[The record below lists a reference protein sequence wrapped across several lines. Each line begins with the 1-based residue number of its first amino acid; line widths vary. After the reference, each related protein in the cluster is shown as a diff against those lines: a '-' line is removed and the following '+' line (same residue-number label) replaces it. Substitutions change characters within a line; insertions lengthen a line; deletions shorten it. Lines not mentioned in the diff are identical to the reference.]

1 MRDLARQQRKLAVG
15 VASARHAG
23 DDFVRAW
30 KRAEKGLPPE
40 EPINRLHFTDTATL
54 FKYLSPK
61 RFELLQ
67 HLRETGPLSIRKLA
81 AELHR
86 DYKNVH
92 TDTKDLL
99 CVGLIEETN
108 DGLLSVPWDVIV
120 SELPLLAKAKK
131 HA

>member
-1 MRDLARQQRKLAVG
+1 MARQQRKLAVG
-15 VASARHAG
+15 VASARQAG
-23 DDFVRAW
+23 DEFVRAW

-54 FKYLSPK
+54 FRYLSPK

-67 HLRETGPLSIRKLA
+67 HLREVGPLSIRKLA

-92 TDTKDLL
+92 TDVKELL
-99 CVGLIEETN
+99 HVGLIEETEEA
-108 DGLLSVPWDVIV
+108 LLSGPWDVIV
-120 SELPLLAKAKK
+120 SELPLLAKAK
-131 HA
+131 

>member
-1 MRDLARQQRKLAVG
+1 MRALARQQRKLAVG
-15 VASARHAG
+15 VASAKQAG

-40 EPINRLHFTDTATL
+40 EPINRLHFTNTATL

-67 HLRETGPLSIRKLA
+67 HLREAGPLSIRKLA
-81 AELHR
+81 AELQR

-92 TDTKDLL
+92 TDVKDLL
-99 CVGLIEETN
+99 YVGLIEETQE
-108 DGLLSVPWDVIV
+108 GLLSVPWDVIV
-120 SELPLLAKAKK
+120 SELPLLAKAK
-131 HA
+131 

>member
-1 MRDLARQQRKLAVG
+1 MARQQRKLAVG
-15 VASARHAG
+15 VASAKQAG
-23 DDFVRAW
+23 DDFVKAW
-30 KRAEKGLPPE
+30 KRAEKGLPAE

-67 HLRETGPLSIRKLA
+67 HLREAGPLSIRKLA

-92 TDTKDLL
+92 TDVKDLVY
-99 CVGLIEETN
+99 VGLIEETEN
-108 DGLLSVPWDVIV
+108 QLLSVPWDVIV
-120 SELPLLAKAKK
+120 SELPLLAKAK
-131 HA
+131 

>member
-1 MRDLARQQRKLAVG
+1 MARQQRKLAVG
-15 VASARHAG
+15 VAGAKQAG

-40 EPINRLHFTDTATL
+40 EPINRLHFTNTATL

-67 HLRETGPLSIRKLA
+67 HLREAGPLSIRKLA
-81 AELHR
+81 AELRR

-92 TDTKDLL
+92 TDVKDLL
-99 CVGLIEETN
+99 CVGLIEETQE
-108 DGLLSVPWDVIV
+108 GLLSVPWDVIV
-120 SELPLLAKAKK
+120 SELRLLAKAN
-131 HA
+131 

>member
-1 MRDLARQQRKLAVG
+1 LARQQRKLAVG
-15 VASARHAG
+15 VASAKQVG

-30 KRAEKGLPPE
+30 TRAEQSLSPE
-40 EPINRLHFTDTATL
+40 EPINRLHFADTATL

-67 HLRETGPLSIRKLA
+67 HLRESGPLSIRKLA
-81 AELHR
+81 DELHR

-92 TDTKDLL
+92 TDVKDLL
-99 CVGLIEETN
+99 YVDLIEETK

-120 SELPLLAKAKK
+120 SELSLLTRAR
-131 HA
+131 

>member
-1 MRDLARQQRKLAVG
+1 VRALVKHQRKLTVG
-15 VASARHAG
+15 VTSAKQAG

-30 KRAEKGLPPE
+30 KRSEKGLPPV

-67 HLRETGPLSIRKLA
+67 HLREAGPLSIRKLA
-81 AELHR
+81 AQMRR

-92 TDTKDLL
+92 TDVKDLL
-99 CVGLIEETN
+99 YVGLIEETLE
-108 DGLLSVPWDVIV
+108 GLLSVPWDSIV
-120 SELPLLAKAKK
+120 SELPLLAKAK
-131 HA
+131 

>member
-1 MRDLARQQRKLAVG
+1 MAKQQRKIAVG
-15 VASARHAG
+15 VASAKQVG

-30 KRAEKGLPPE
+30 KRAETGLPPE
-40 EPINRLHFTDTATL
+40 EPICRLHFADTATL

-67 HLRETGPLSIRKLA
+67 HLREVGPLSIRKLA

-92 TDTKDLL
+92 SEVKELL
-99 CVGLIEETN
+99 YVGLIEETEQ
-108 DGLLSVPWDVIV
+108 GLLSVPWDVIV
-120 SELPLLAKAKK
+120 SELPLLAKAR
-131 HA
+131 

>member
-1 MRDLARQQRKLAVG
+1 MRALAKQRKLAVG
-15 VASARHAG
+15 VASAKQAG
-23 DDFVRAW
+23 DDFVKAW

-40 EPINRLHFTDTATL
+40 EPINRLHFADTATL

-67 HLRETGPLSIRKLA
+67 YLRESGPLSIRKLA

-92 TDTKDLL
+92 SDVKDLL
-99 CVGLIEETN
+99 YVGLIEETES
-108 DGLLSVPWDVIV
+108 GLLSVPWDVIV
-120 SELPLLAKAKK
+120 SELRLLAKAT
-131 HA
+131 

>member
-1 MRDLARQQRKLAVG
+1 MRALARQQRKLAVG
-15 VASARHAG
+15 VASAKQVG

-30 KRAEKGLPPE
+30 TRAEQSLSPE
-40 EPINRLHFTDTATL
+40 EPINRLHFADTATL

-67 HLRETGPLSIRKLA
+67 HLRESGPLSIRKLA
-81 AELHR
+81 DELHR

-92 TDTKDLL
+92 TDVKDLL
-99 CVGLIEETN
+99 YVDLIEETK

-120 SELPLLAKAKK
+120 SELSLLTRAR
-131 HA
+131 